1 MDVPEGTTRF
11 AEYPAVTFL
20 PVLSQALA
28 KLILRIRNLADD
40 DHCCARID
48 RYLDTVDLRMMVE
61 PIDLGGSE
69 EAARIRQVVARM
81 EPLKR
86 AILILVVERKMS
98 VAEVSRRF
106 GMREER
112 VCRHY
117 RAAVGEVA
125 ARCEANGAS

>member
-1 MDVPEGTTRF
+1 M
-11 AEYPAVTFL
+11 TFL
-20 PVLSQALA
+20 SDLSQALA
-28 KLILRIRNLADD
+28 KLILSVRNLADD
-40 DHCCARID
+40 DRCCARIE
-48 RYLDTVDLRMMVE
+48 RYLDTVDLRMMAE
-61 PIDLGGSE
+61 PIGLGGE

-81 EPLKR
+81 EPLTR
-86 AILILVVERKMS
+86 GILILVVERKMS
-98 VAEVSRRF
+98 VAEISRRF

>member
-1 MDVPEGTTRF
+1 MTYLT
-11 AEYPAVTFL
+11 
-20 PVLSQALA
+20 VLRQALA
-28 KLILRIRNLADD
+28 KLILCLQNLADD

-48 RYLDTVDLRMMVE
+48 RYLDTVDLQMIAE
-61 PIDLGGSE
+61 PIGPGGSE
-69 EAARIRQVVARM
+69 EAARIRQVVAGM
-81 EPLKR
+81 EPLTR
-86 AILILVVERKMS
+86 GILILVVGRKMS

-125 ARCEANGAS
+125 ARCEANGVR